1 MRVPVAL
8 VLSLLVLGPEC
19 AHSPPGP
26 EGPRVV
32 VQEEG
37 TRGGTPYV
45 KLAFRPAI
53 PAEARE
59 RLTPEEAR
67 VLVEF
72 LEETLER
79 PQWRALLGVSH
90 PQSSNTLSE
99 VPEDARERWRRIL
112 GEYKAL
118 YGSSEQPLPEALLE
132 DEKIATALKLSIKYM
147 PQGVRAGAEELFS
160 SRTLILALVASG
172 LTYLGLWLA
181 PEPVLSKAI
190 AAGLTVV
197 LMMAYGVAEIVHV
210 AKVFMRFHQ
219 EVSEATSLEE
229 LEAAAR
235 RFGEGMGK
243 VGLRII
249 ATVAGGAVSKLLAKA
264 PLPELGS
271 LLPQLRQFVAAGAGG
286 NQVQVTVMAG
296 AAAQVEVAAG
306 TVVLMGVSVGAAD
319 AAATAAL
326 ASPRTS
332 GNCRPE
338 SNKGS
343 ARRHHIATDKNS
355 ISDATGGP
363 WTPLF
368 EDLFE
373 KAGMTLQDPSN
384 LIYFDSHQGP
394 HSRQYHEEVYRRLEE
409 ALANCTHPRDCR
421 ARLVYVLDRIAADI
435 CLPGS
440 KLNKLLKGM

>member
-1 MRVPVAL
+1 LRIPITL

-19 AHSPPGP
+19 AHSPPAP

-45 KLAFRPAI
+45 KLAFRPAMT
-53 PAEARE
+53 AEARE

-67 VLVEF
+67 VLVEL
-72 LEETLER
+72 LEEALER
-79 PQWRALLGVSH
+79 PQWRAMLGVSH
-90 PQSSNTLSE
+90 PQASHSLSE
-99 VPEDARERWRRIL
+99 VPESAKERWRRIL

-118 YGSSEQPLPEALLE
+118 YGASEQPLPEALVE
-132 DEKIATALKLSIKYM
+132 DEKFATALKLSVKYM
-147 PQGVRAGAEELFS
+147 PEGVRAGAVELFS
-160 SRTLILALVASG
+160 SRTVILALIASG

-190 AAGLTVV
+190 AAGLTVA
-197 LMMAYGVAEIVHV
+197 LMIAYGVVEIVHV
-210 AKVFMRFHQ
+210 AKAFMQFHQ

-235 RFGEGMGK
+235 RFGESMGK

-286 NQVQVTVMAG
+286 TQVQVTVVAG

-306 TVVLMGVSVGAAD
+306 TVVLMGASVGTAD

-326 ASPRTS
+326 ASARTT

-363 WTPLF
+363 WTPKFEVLF
-368 EDLFE
+368 RR
-373 KAGMTLQDPSN
+373 ANMTLDDPAN
-384 LIYFDSHQGP
+384 IIYLLGHQGP
-394 HSRQYHEEVYRRLEE
+394 HPELYHDEVYRRLET
-409 ALANCTHPRDCR
+409 ALGSCR
-421 ARLVYVLDRIAADI
+421 NPAECRNRLTTELDSIAAEI
-435 CLPGS
+435 CRPGAY
-440 KLNKLLKGM
+440 LYKLLTK